1 VDGCLAQQ
9 LYEILAIL
17 DRVQF
22 FIAGSIR
29 RVRLVADH
37 LEKRFGALIAVA
49 DISFSAEP
57 GAVLGLLGPNGAGK
71 STTVSMLAGLMR
83 PDRGT
88 VSVGGAALGIG
99 ADPSKR
105 NLGLVPQELALLD
118 DLPTRMNL
126 EFFGALYGL
135 SGRALALRIDAV
147 LELTSLSDRA
157 LDPPKEFSGGMR
169 RRLNIACA
177 LLHEPQILLLDEPTV
192 GVDPQSRNAIF
203 ETIEAL
209 ASAGCTLLYT
219 THYMEEVERL
229 CDRVVVIDHGK
240 VLADDTL
247 PGLLARAPMPNMLNL
262 RYEAP
267 PDADAIAEIEG
278 LTGIT
283 RVELSGLELSV
294 AAVDLGTA
302 APQVLE
308 RLAARG
314 FRCRELTSRR
324 ANLEDV
330 FLSLTGRSLR
340 DS

>member
-1 VDGCLAQQ
+1 
-9 LYEILAIL
+9 
-17 DRVQF
+17 
-22 FIAGSIR
+22 
-29 RVRLVADH
+29 VRLVAEH
-37 LEKRFGALIAVA
+37 LEKRFGPLIAVE

-88 VSVGGAALGIG
+88 VRIGGAALGVG
-99 ADPSKR
+99 ADQTKR
-105 NLGLVPQELALLD
+105 SLGLVPQELALID
-118 DLPTRMNL
+118 ELPTRMNL

-135 SGRALALRIDAV
+135 AGRALALRIDAV
-147 LELTSLSDRA
+147 LELTSLADRA

-209 ASAGCTLLYT
+209 AGAGRTLVYT

-247 PGLLARAPMPNMLNL
+247 QGLLARAPVSNMLTL
-262 RYEAP
+262 HYDTP
-267 PDADAIAEIEG
+267 PDGHAIAELEG
-278 LTGIT
+278 LPGIT

-294 AAVDLGTA
+294 AAADVGTA
-302 APQVLE
+302 APRVLE

-314 FRCRELTSRR
+314 FSCRELTSRR